1 MAVYVILTR
10 MQPHSFSGPGDLREL
25 AEKVAAKIREE
36 CPGVN
41 WLDSY
46 ATMGEVDVV
55 DVVESDDPKQVARA
69 AMIIRSLAQ
78 ADTETLGAVPWKEF
92 IASL

>member
-1 MAVYVILTR
+1 MARYVILTR
-10 MQPHSFSGPGDLREL
+10 MMPQSFEESGDFRSL
-25 AEKVAAKIREE
+25 AEEVSAKIKEE

-55 DVVESDDPKQVARA
+55 DIVEADDPKQVAKA
-69 AMIIRSLAQ
+69 AMIIRSLAG
-78 ADTETLGAVPWKEF
+78 ADTETLAAAPWKEF
-92 IASL
+92 IESL